1 MYRVAESVR
10 SKHNQDGAS
19 VLDVRQGDMFTLNI
33 VGSRVLELLKA
44 GAPESAI
51 ADDISRQF
59 DVSRKTAERDVQ
71 EFIGT
76 LKKHRILVDIESTG
90 HD

>member
-10 SKHNQDGAS
+10 SEHNQDGAS

-33 VGSRVLELLKA
+33 IGSRVLELLKA

-59 DVSRKTAERDVQ
+59 DVSRKIVERDVQ
-71 EFIGT
+71 EFIGA
-76 LKKHRILVDIESTG
+76 LKKHRILIHIGSNR